1 MLPDGIAREDLTELL
16 PDGALAAATVLRQ
29 FGLAFGEADR
39 LRTLAP
45 IREHVAAS
53 YPPDP
58 VDLDRA
64 VDHYARLAVTGGQV
78 GRSDGARTAARLQAD
93 TGNIAAL
100 LECAAARHRTAELSD
115 AVTGLA
121 EYWRFTGLVQPAL
134 AAIAEQAIETHG
146 TPSQQAATW
155 LALANLARDRSDL
168 DTAQAQYERA
178 QTLFQQIGDVLGEA
192 KCVQGLGDIA
202 RDRSELDTAR
212 ARYEQALPMHQQAGD
227 AVGEAHCIRSLGDI
241 DLERSNLDAAQTRYE
256 QALPMFQQAGSVL
269 GEALCIQGLGDI
281 AQDRKELDTA
291 RARYEQA
298 LPMHQQIGDVLGE
311 ANCIQGLG
319 DVAREQCDNDEARTL
334 YDQALAL
341 YQAVRDPHSAG
352 WTLVGLAR
360 LDSAGGERAR
370 HWQAAR
376 EAWASIGRDDLIE
389 SVRAEFE

>member
-1 MLPDGIAREDLTELL
+1 MTEPARRLLSLLGMLPDGIAREDLTELL
-16 PDGALAAATVLRQ
+16 PDSALAAATVLRQ
-29 FGLAFGEADR
+29 LGLAFGEAGR

-100 LECAAARHRTAELSD
+100 LECAAAGRRTAELSD

-155 LALANLARDRSDL
+155 LALGFLARDRSDL

-192 KCVQGLGDIA
+192 
-202 RDRSELDTAR
+202 
-212 ARYEQALPMHQQAGD
+212 
-227 AVGEAHCIRSLGDI
+227 
-241 DLERSNLDAAQTRYE
+241 
-256 QALPMFQQAGSVL
+256 
-269 GEALCIQGLGDI
+269 
-281 AQDRKELDTA
+281 
-291 RARYEQA
+291 
-298 LPMHQQIGDVLGE
+298 
-311 ANCIQGLG
+311 NCIQGLG
-319 DVAREQCDNDEARTL
+319 DVAREQCDNDEART
-334 YDQALAL
+334 QALAL

-370 HWQAAR
+370 HWQAAQ